1 MEWGKMWLVEFD
13 AGKTQ
18 LVLLD
23 QYTDSG
29 AIDVK
34 MNGYFLEKKSPFKIF
49 GLTFYSKLNLFL
61 LLKLSPRK
69 LEPSFIL

>member
-1 MEWGKMWLVEFD
+1 MWLVEFD

-23 QYTDSG
+23 QYIDSG

-34 MNGYFLEKKSPFKIF
+34 MNESFLEKKSP
-49 GLTFYSKLNLFL
+49 LNFL
-61 LLKLSPRK
+61 G
-69 LEPSFIL
+69 